1 MKIKVT
7 KEIIYI
13 YERIVVNG
21 EIFKIR
27 YICHANLEKKTVKT
41 KQNRKMMWMDILREN
56 EILIIIKLKKR

>member
-27 YICHANLEKKTVKT
+27 YICYANLEKKTVKT

-56 EILIIIKLKKR
+56 EILIIIELKKR